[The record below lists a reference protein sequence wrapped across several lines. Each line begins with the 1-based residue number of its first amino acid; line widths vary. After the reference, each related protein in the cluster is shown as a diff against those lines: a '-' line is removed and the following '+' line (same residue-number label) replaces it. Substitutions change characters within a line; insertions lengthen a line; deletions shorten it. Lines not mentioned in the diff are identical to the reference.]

1 MDPAYLA
8 SFNGT
13 YDLVLLDI
21 EWQVALVILF
31 SSTALLS
38 LVSNVLAIFILLN
51 QDRFTSELWK
61 YLVNLS
67 CADILM
73 ALVCIPVRLIKS

>member
-1 MDPAYLA
+1 MDPSFVG

-21 EWQVALVILF
+21 EFQIGLIILY
-31 SSTALLS
+31 SSTAVLS
-38 LVSNVLAIFILLN
+38 FIANAFAIYILLN
-51 QDRFTSELWK
+51 QDRLTSELWK

-67 CADILM
+67 IADILM
-73 ALVCIPVRLIKS
+73 ALFSIPVL